1 MLTDESSAVTARPG
15 RPGRRSFTVVGV
27 TRTGGHFMTTG
38 VRRAELQP
46 NGLLRLEWN
55 ERLSPSRVQFLA
67 RVGVKVEPRGDAGVV
82 EIAYHQV
89 H

>member
-1 MLTDESSAVTARPG
+1 MLNDEPSAVTG
-15 RPGRRSFTVVGV
+15 RPGRQARNSFTVVGV
-27 TRTGGHFMTTG
+27 TRNGGHFMTTG

-46 NGLLRLEWN
+46 GSLLRIEWN
-55 ERLSPSRVQFLA
+55 ERLSPSRARLLS
-67 RVGVKVEPRGDAGVV
+67 RVGVRIEPRGDAGVV

>member
-1 MLTDESSAVTARPG
+1 MLTDESSAVTARPVRRG
-15 RPGRRSFTVVGV
+15 RKSFTVVGV
-27 TRTGGHFMTTG
+27 TRNGGHFMTTG

-46 NGLLRLEWN
+46 DGLLRLEWS
-55 ERLSPSRVQFLA
+55 ERLSPSRVRFLA

-82 EIAYHQV
+82 AIAYHQV

>member
-1 MLTDESSAVTARPG
+1 MLTDESSAVSARRVRRG
-15 RPGRRSFTVVGV
+15 RSSFTVVGV
-27 TRTGGHFMTTG
+27 MRNGGHFMTTG

-46 NGLLRLEWN
+46 SGLLRLEWN

-82 EIAYHQV
+82 KIAYHQV